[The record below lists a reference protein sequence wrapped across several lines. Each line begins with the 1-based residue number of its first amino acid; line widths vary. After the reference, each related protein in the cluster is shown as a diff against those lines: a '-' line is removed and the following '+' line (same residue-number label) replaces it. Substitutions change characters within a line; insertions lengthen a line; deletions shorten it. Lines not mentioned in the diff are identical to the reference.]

1 MAQLYYYYGAMQS
14 SKSASLLMVAHN
26 YRSQGKDV
34 LLFSPS
40 IDDRDGVG
48 VISSRAGLNEEAIP
62 VDSDDNFRR
71 LVAEW
76 LSKDGNI
83 SKKIYCIL
91 VDEAQFLTKEHIHQL
106 VDIVDFYDIPVMCYG
121 LKNDF
126 QNNLFE
132 GSEALLIN
140 ADKIQEIKTICM
152 KKDCGKKAIMNGR
165 FVDGIIETE
174 GSQVVIGDEQ
184 YIPLCRKCYMDEVKK
199 RDVEEENK

>member
-1 MAQLYYYYGAMQS
+1 MQS

-48 VISSRAGLNEEAIP
+48 VISSRAGLSEEAIP
-62 VDSDDNFRR
+62 VDPDDDFRG

-76 LSKDGNI
+76 RSKDSNI
-83 SKKIYCIL
+83 GKTIYCIL
-91 VDEAQFLTKEHIHQL
+91 VDEAQFLNKEHIHQL
-106 VDIVDFYDIPVMCYG
+106 VDLVDFYNIPVMCYG

-152 KKDCGKKAIMNGR
+152 KENCGKKAIMNGR

-174 GSQVVIGDEQ
+174 GAQIVIGDEQ

-199 RDVEEENK
+199 RDVKKENG

>member
-1 MAQLYYYYGAMQS
+1 MAQLYFHYGTMNS
-14 SKSASLLMVAHN
+14 SKSATLLMVAHN

-48 VISSRAGLNEEAIP
+48 VISSRAGLSEEAIP
-62 VDSDDNFRR
+62 VDSDDSFRG

-106 VDIVDFYDIPVMCYG
+106 VDLVDFYDIPVMCYG

-140 ADKIQEIKTICM
+140 ADNIQEIKTICM
-152 KKDCGKKAIMNGR
+152 KENCGKKAIMNLR
-165 FVDGIIETE
+165 LSDGKPVYE
-174 GSQVVIGDEQ
+174 GSQIQIGDEE
-184 YIPLCRKCYMDEVKK
+184 YVPVCRKHYFDY
-199 RDVEEENK
+199 